1 MRDEEE
7 LHHSYTLTHKPR
19 KMGGCYALPIP
30 KSVLKKEP
38 LFILPHFWLLI
49 RKGQWNENF
58 LQGDLL
64 HCFLFFVQLERKI
77 TKQHNIGFF
86 HLTYKML
93 LFFFPLLQKLSYC
106 PTSLPWISLFHCVGN
121 SSSTSLIHWDKY
133 HVAYLLSH
141 KVYQLSFHEVR
152 KSLDRCNQVAFQK
165 KKKKK
170 ISFLQTFSG
179 AYWHQ
184 FKLSYKWDRGIYPTK
199 SNHISP
205 LSGLEY
211 RYRKVDATWTS

>member
-1 MRDEEE
+1 MKWKFPPRW
-7 LHHSYTLTHKPR
+7 SSTLFSLFCPV
-19 KMGGCYALPIP
+19 G
-30 KSVLKKEP
+30 KKNNQAAQHR
-38 LFILPHFWLLI
+38 FFSIWL
-49 RKGQWNENF
+49 
-58 LQGDLL
+58 
-64 HCFLFFVQLERKI
+64 
-77 TKQHNIGFF
+77 TKCCC
-86 HLTYKML
+86 
-93 LFFFPLLQKLSYC
+93 FFFPLLQKLSYC

>member
-1 MRDEEE
+1 MKWKFPPRW
-7 LHHSYTLTHKPR
+7 SSTLFSLFCPV
-19 KMGGCYALPIP
+19 G
-30 KSVLKKEP
+30 KKNNQAAQHR
-38 LFILPHFWLLI
+38 FFSSD
-49 RKGQWNENF
+49 
-58 LQGDLL
+58 LQNA
-64 HCFLFFVQLERKI
+64 VV
-77 TKQHNIGFF
+77 
-86 HLTYKML
+86 
-93 LFFFPLLQKLSYC
+93 FFFPFSRNFLTALHHCHGFLYFTVWETH
-106 PTSLPWISLFHCVGN
+106 PLPAWF
-121 SSSTSLIHWDKY
+121 TKY